1 MNLRVF
7 EHSCSIGEF
16 PIGCIDDPNVEC
28 IRGQSAHLLEWY
40 LIPIV
45 LTLTFIGV
53 TATYMTYTHGRDT
66 IHQSSR
72 YSFESSLDLFDLS
85 SNRRQ
90 QQEQEQQQQRKL
102 VKEMGIQAVLYTV
115 VYLNTATWPGVGAT
129 VTMVTA
135 DIQSRVGEP
144 LFFVLLV
151 FIHLFYP
158 LQGFGNFFV
167 YNHFQITLQ
176 KWLRE
181 KDHSYCRQCFDW
193 TRWNATNRSQSAPK
207 TSSDAQT
214 MKSSPGPTQKVN
226 KQELLPTSGEEGRV

>member
-1 MNLRVF
+1 
-7 EHSCSIGEF
+7 
-16 PIGCIDDPNVEC
+16 
-28 IRGQSAHLLEWY
+28 
-40 LIPIV
+40 
-45 LTLTFIGV
+45 
-53 TATYMTYTHGRDT
+53 
-66 IHQSSR
+66 
-72 YSFESSLDLFDLS
+72 
-85 SNRRQ
+85 
-90 QQEQEQQQQRKL
+90 
-102 VKEMGIQAVLYTV
+102 MGIQAVLCTV
-115 VYLNTATWPGVGAT
+115 AYLNTATWPGVGAT

-193 TRWNATNRSQSAPK
+193 TKWNATNRSQSAPK

-226 KQELLPTSGEEGRV
+226 KQELLPTSGEEGRVWRTTIIPFVPIQIILDFHVQLDPNILGRRRTFCAVQ